1 MKQVLF
7 VTLKLLSVSE
17 VFFLDTL
24 SGLFVILEILEIQLL
39 VYVILS
45 WKLSAS
51 WWSLIVISQNLELIS
66 ENHIFLL
73 ARNDSQWCLD
83 IEVMNIRF

>member
-45 WKLSAS
+45 
-51 WWSLIVISQNLELIS
+51 
-66 ENHIFLL
+66 
-73 ARNDSQWCLD
+73 
-83 IEVMNIRF
+83 